1 MLGGLEQM
9 KCPYCDYKDSKVIDS
24 RYTEEYTCIRR
35 RRECLNCK
43 ERFTTYERL
52 EDLPLMVVKRNGQR
66 ELFDRN
72 KIKTG
77 LLKACE
83 KRPISQ
89 EQLDQLIDNVEKN
102 LRNEMKQEVQST
114 EIGEMVMNYLK
125 ELDEVAYVRFA
136 SVYRQF
142 TDLNIFIQE
151 LEHLLKERSK
161 D

>member
-1 MLGGLEQM
+1 M
-9 KCPYCDYKDSKVIDS
+9 
-24 RYTEEYTCIRR
+24 
-35 RRECLNCK
+35 
-43 ERFTTYERL
+43 
-52 EDLPLMVVKRNGQR
+52 
-66 ELFDRN
+66 
-72 KIKTG
+72 
-77 LLKACE
+77 
-83 KRPISQ
+83 
-89 EQLDQLIDNVEKN
+89 EKN

>member
-1 MLGGLEQM
+1 
-9 KCPYCDYKDSKVIDS
+9 
-24 RYTEEYTCIRR
+24 
-35 RRECLNCK
+35 
-43 ERFTTYERL
+43 
-52 EDLPLMVVKRNGQR
+52 MVVKRNGQR

-72 KIKTG
+72 KIKIG